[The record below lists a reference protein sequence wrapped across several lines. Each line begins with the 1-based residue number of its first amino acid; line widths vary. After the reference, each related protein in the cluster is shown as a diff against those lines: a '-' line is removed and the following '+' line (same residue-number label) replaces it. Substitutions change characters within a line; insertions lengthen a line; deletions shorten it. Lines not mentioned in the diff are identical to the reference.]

1 MPVPF
6 NARAALRACAV
17 LLALGLSGCSD
28 GTGSAPGDIR
38 GASGN
43 GLTLTIT
50 GTPADVVPMGTTVQ
64 LGAEVRDGAGKLFNR
79 KVTWSSRDTTRA
91 RVSEGGLVT
100 ALLPGEAR
108 IVATSGSLVD
118 SATITVVV
126 PVASVTVTPAAAY
139 LYAGTTLQLTAT
151 LRDSTGAVLTGRKIA
166 WTSLDAAQAS
176 VDGAG
181 KVTALAA
188 GTVQVRAS
196 VDGKSGDASL
206 TVLARPVADWSQA
219 TDWGTYQGD
228 ARHSGYYPATLDPVV
243 FAEAWTQTVAA
254 GVVLNPPALGGGR
267 VYVSTN
273 AYFGRQL
280 LSARDAGTGGEAWS
294 RDFGPIHGVHPPAY
308 DNGSVYVTTSGHG
321 DSYLWGFDAAGGAQ
335 RFRSPYQNQWSRYL
349 APTVV
354 GQTVYMAGGYYD
366 GMYAFG
372 TDGAQRWFYPTNQ
385 YDEWTP
391 AVADGL
397 VYAYTGSYSPKLSV
411 ADAATGATVYEIPD
425 PDFTW
430 NGWSMRIAPTL
441 GEAGD
446 LLATQGG
453 RLVKFDLAG
462 RRIEWQLRGTFTGNV
477 VVADGTL
484 YVFAQGQVEA
494 RRESDGALLWVWPL
508 EDGQQPRTVIATR
521 NLLLV
526 STAAHTY
533 AVDLAA
539 RRAMWSYPAGGHIA
553 LGKDGILAI
562 ARPDG
567 QVTAIHVR

>member
-1 MPVPF
+1 M
-6 NARAALRACAV
+6 ALRACAA
-17 LLALGLSGCSD
+17 LLALGLQGCSD
-28 GTGSAPGDIR
+28 GTGSSSAPGGIR
-38 GASGN
+38 GASGT
-43 GLTLTIT
+43 GPTLTIT
-50 GTPADVVPMGTTVQ
+50 GAPTDGVPAGTTVQ
-64 LGAEVRDGAGKLFNR
+64 LGAVVRDGSGKPQSR
-79 KVTWSSRDTTRA
+79 KVGWTSRDPSRA
-91 RVSEGGLVT
+91 SVSDAGLVT
-100 ALLPGEAR
+100 ALLPGAAR
-108 IVATSGSLVD
+108 IVATSSGSLAD
-118 SATITVVV
+118 SVTLTIVV
-126 PVASVTVTPAAAY
+126 PVASVTVSPATAY
-139 LYAGTTLQLTAT
+139 LYAGTDLQLTAT
-151 LRDSTGAVLTGRKIA
+151 LRDAAGNVLTGRKVA
-166 WTSLDAAQAS
+166 WTSLDAAKAS
-176 VDGAG
+176 VDSVG

-196 VDGKSGDASL
+196 AEGKTADASL
-206 TVLARPVADWSQA
+206 TIFARPVPDWSQA
-219 TDWGTYQGD
+219 TDWGTAQGN
-228 ARHSGYYPATLDPVV
+228 AKHSGYYPATLDPVV
-243 FAEAWTQTVAA
+243 FAEAWTHTVAS

-280 LSARDAGTGGEAWS
+280 LSVLDAGTGGEAWS
-294 RDFGPIHGVHPPAY
+294 RDFGAIHGVHPPAY
-308 DNGSVYVTTSGHG
+308 ADGSVYVTTSGHE
-321 DSYLWGFDAAGGAQ
+321 DSFLWGLDAADGTL

-354 GQTVYMAGGYYD
+354 GQTVYMAGGYYG

-372 TDGAQRWFYPTNQ
+372 TDGAQRWFYATNQ

-397 VYAYTGSYSPKLSV
+397 VYAYTGDYSPRLSV

-425 PDFTW
+425 PDFDW
-430 NGWSMRIAPTL
+430 NGWSMGIAPAL

-446 LLATQGG
+446 LLATQAG

-477 VVADGTL
+477 VVAEGTL

-494 RRESDGALLWVWPL
+494 RRESDGALLWTWVL
-508 EDGQQPRTVIATR
+508 EDGQQPRTAIATR

-526 STAAHTY
+526 STTAHTY
-533 AVDLAA
+533 AIDLAA
-539 RRAMWSYPAGGHIA
+539 RRAVWSYPAGGHLA

-567 QVTAIHVR
+567 KVTAIRVK